1 MASKNNS
8 RQFQFWMAMS
18 KFFQTLLLS
27 LLVTAGAAS
36 ANDYAYNKYDGLSF
50 GKDGLPRDCSSEFY
64 SESSLF
70 AGAGPQL
77 CELAKQVNQTATL
90 TAITANFAVTLK
102 RGAQCRLRLSSVGS
116 NALQFVSQNYPITW
130 GVVRNHIKNN
140 RNWGYMPD
148 SECANLRMLDS
159 GGIFQ

>member
-36 ANDYAYNKYDGLSF
+36 AND
-50 GKDGLPRDCSSEFY
+50 LPRDCSSEFY